1 MRHTSLFILV
11 SVILAIISVDVKAQ
25 GLVYTP
31 FIPRQSSSFDIGG
44 GSSVSG
50 SSRSSSGYSRPSCQ
64 TELTRTT
71 AYYVD
76 YNGNYYKDPIRVEYT
91 VWSNGAT
98 NLKVTEQWEGNGF
111 GGQWKRLL
119 AAARVESCQ
128 PITANGSSA
137 ALERSFMYKAMVG
150 TRWYYFDL

>member
-1 MRHTSLFILV
+1 MRHTSVFILI

-31 FIPRQSSSFDIGG
+31 FIPKQSSSFDIGE
-44 GSSVSG
+44 GSGVAG

-76 YNGNYYKDPIRVEYT
+76 YDGNYFKVPIRVEYT

-98 NLKVTEQWEGNGF
+98 SLKVAEQWEGNAL

-119 AAARVESCQ
+119 TAARVESCQ
-128 PITANGSSA
+128 PITAYGTSA
-137 ALERSFMYKAMVG
+137 ALERSFMYKALVG
-150 TRWYYFDL
+150 ICWYYFDL